1 MAGSYV
7 DLDAL
12 ESSSDEEDLMAPPI
26 NPKVEYDTYPRTEE
40 LQCM

>member
-1 MAGSYV
+1 MDSSYV

-12 ESSSDEEDLMAPPI
+12 SSSDEEDVMVPVIP
-26 NPKVEYDTYPRTEE
+26 EYDRYPQTEE